1 MVVIGRTPAIAA
13 VTTKAAPD
21 ACFASVG
28 GRVTNPPQV
37 RNPAPQADTLRNQ
50 ILVLPPSAERFIK
63 LHDAQDFIA
72 LQLRQSQLGLE

>member
-37 RNPAPQADTLRNQ
+37 GNLPHTQRLAANSTITLDGETVVS
-50 ILVLPPSAERFIK
+50 I
-63 LHDAQDFIA
+63 DW
-72 LQLRQSQLGLE
+72 RQR